1 MGKDYYSMLGISKNS
16 TDDEIKKAYRK
27 LALKYHPDK
36 NKAPEAQEKFKQVAE
51 AYEVLKDPEKRKIFD
66 MYGEEGL
73 KGGATSSHGGRGFT
87 YNTDPRAT
95 FEEFFGGQ
103 NPFSSFFHS
112 GFEDD
117 MMDHDGGG
125 MPGMSFHRTF
135 NFPQSNGFSRNSEM
149 LKRQKRD
156 KQDPAINK
164 ELKVT
169 LEEVNNGSIKKMKI
183 TRKRMNHDGSFSNQ
197 DKILTIEIKKGWKE
211 GTKITFQKEGD
222 EKPNNIPADIVFVI
236 KDCPHK
242 TFKRDG
248 SNLVYTHKVT
258 LKEALLG
265 FRANIPTLDPMR
277 TIPLPVGDIVNPTTQ
292 KRIQGE
298 GLPFPKQ
305 PTRRGDLI
313 VNFDIEF
320 PSFLTTRNKQALQD
334 ALP

>member
-1 MGKDYYSMLGISKNS
+1 MGKDFYAVLGITRSS
-16 TDDEIKKAYRK
+16 SDEEIKKAYRK

-51 AYEVLKDPEKRKIFD
+51 AYEVLKDPEKKKIYD

-73 KGGATSSHGGRGFT
+73 QSGASSSHGGRGFT

-103 NPFSSFFHS
+103 NPFSNFFHQ
-112 GFEDD
+112 GFDED
-117 MMDHDGGG
+117 MMDHDGN
-125 MPGMSFHRTF
+125 MSFHRTF
-135 NFPQSNGFSRNSEM
+135 NFPSTNGFSRNSDM

-156 KQDPAINK
+156 KQDPPINK

-169 LEEVNNGSIKKMKI
+169 LEEINNGGIKKMKI
-183 TRKRMNHDGSFSNQ
+183 TRKRLNHDGSFSSQ

-222 EKPNNIPADIVFVI
+222 EKPNNIPADIVFII
-236 KDCPHK
+236 KDAPHK

-248 SNLVYTHKVT
+248 SNLIYTHKIT

-265 FRANIPTLDPMR
+265 FRMNVPTLDPMR
-277 TIPLPVGDIVNPTTQ
+277 TIPLPMNDIVSPSTQ
-292 KRIQGE
+292 KRIQSE

-305 PTRRGDLI
+305 PQRRGDLI
-313 VNFDIEF
+313 VTFEIDF
-320 PSFLTTRNKQALQD
+320 PTYLSSVNKTALQQAL
-334 ALP
+334 P